1 MSSTATGRRP
11 TSLIQKGLI
20 KSRRWAEF
28 VHHYA
33 LENGWESFALTP
45 TIQLPES
52 EEKDGIHIY
61 RGSFDKKLGRG
72 QIISLR
78 DAMAL
83 AVIYKTS
90 RPEMYAAWEMT
101 YNNLLL

>member
-1 MSSTATGRRP
+1 MSSTGTIRRP
-11 TSLIQKGLI
+11 VSLVQKGLI

-28 VHHYA
+28 VLQHA
-33 LENGWESFALTP
+33 LENGWQSFALTP

-72 QIISLR
+72 QVITLR

-83 AVIYKTS
+83 AVIYKTT
-90 RPEMYAAWEMT
+90 RPEMYATWET
-101 YNNLLL
+101 TLP